1 MVAGDK
7 LRCLTVAGMLALAV
21 APANA
26 ESVQDFYR
34 GRTVSLIVGTP
45 SGGGIYDLW
54 SRMLARHLGRH
65 ISGQPNVIVQN
76 MAGAGGIRA
85 AMNLYSVAP
94 RDGSVL
100 GVIQA
105 TAPFAPLLDPG
116 GPQFDARKF
125 GWIGSMTKESSFC
138 IAMSS
143 AKVKTFSDVLTHRL
157 LVGSTGPGTHRV
169 YPLLINRLFGAKFEV
184 ISGYPGGNDIYL
196 AMERGEIEGRCGVTL
211 VALRNFRPDWL
222 SGKKVNL
229 IVQTAIEADRDE
241 AAKGVAMLID
251 LARTEPERQIMELVF
266 ANGEVQIPV
275 LMPPEVLADRLAA
288 VRAAFNAVMQDP
300 GLTEEASKLNLV
312 PRLVTG
318 EDVQALIARVYA
330 TPPSTVAAAI
340 EATKLPGGR

>member
-1 MVAGDK
+1 MVDGKKARF
-7 LRCLTVAGMLALAV
+7 LMLAVTIALA
-21 APANA
+21 APPAKA
-26 ESVQDFYR
+26 ESVQEFYR

-54 SRMLARHLGRH
+54 SRILARHLGRH
-65 ISGQPNVIVQN
+65 IPGQPNIIVQN
-76 MAGAGGIRA
+76 MAGAGGLRA
-85 AMNLYSVAP
+85 AMNLYNVAP

-116 GPQFDARKF
+116 GPQFDARRF

-138 IAMSS
+138 IAMSN
-143 AKVKTFSDVLTHRL
+143 AKVKTFNDVLTHRL

-169 YPLLINRLFGAKFEV
+169 YPLLMNHLFGAKFEV

-196 AMERGEIEGRCGVTL
+196 AMERGELEGRCGVTL

-222 SGKKVNL
+222 SAKKVNL
-229 IVQTAIEADRDE
+229 VVQTAIESDRDD
-241 AAKGVAMLID
+241 AAKGVAMLTD
-251 LARTEPERQIMELVF
+251 LARTQEERQIMELVF

-275 LMPPEVLADRLAA
+275 LMPPDAPPDRLAA
-288 VRAAFNAVMQDP
+288 VRAAFTGAIEDP
-300 GLTEEASKLNLV
+300 GLIEEATKLNLV

-318 EDVQALIARVYA
+318 EQVQALIARVYA
-330 TPPSTVAAAI
+330 TPPETVAAAI
-340 EATKLPGGR
+340 AATKLPGTR

>member
-1 MVAGDK
+1 MVRGNKAHF
-7 LRCLTVAGMLALAV
+7 LMLAATIALA
-21 APANA
+21 AHPAKA

-54 SRMLARHLGRH
+54 SRILARHLGRH
-65 ISGQPNVIVQN
+65 IPGQPNIIVQN
-76 MAGAGGIRA
+76 MAGAGGLRA
-85 AMNLYSVAP
+85 AMNLYNVAP

-105 TAPFAPLLDPG
+105 TAPFAPLLDPA
-116 GPQFDARKF
+116 GPQFDARRF

-143 AKVKTFSDVLTHRL
+143 AKVKTFNDVLTHRL

-169 YPLLINRLFGAKFEV
+169 YPLLMNHLFGAKFEV

-222 SGKKVNL
+222 PAKKVNL
-229 IVQTAIEADRDE
+229 VVQTAIESDRDE

-251 LARTEPERQIMELVF
+251 LARTQEERQIMELVF

-275 LMPPEVLADRLAA
+275 LMPPDSPPGRLAA
-288 VRAAFNAVMQDP
+288 VRAAFAAAIQDP
-300 GLTEEASKLNLV
+300 GLIEEATKLSLV

-318 EDVQALIARVYA
+318 EEVQALIARVYA

-340 EATKLPGGR
+340 AATKLPGTR

>member
-1 MVAGDK
+1 MIAGSK
-7 LRCLTVAGMLALAV
+7 LRWLGVAGMLALAI
-21 APANA
+21 APARA

-34 GRTVSLIVGTP
+34 GRTISLIVGTP

-65 ISGQPNVIVQN
+65 IPGQPNVIVQN
-76 MAGAGGIRA
+76 MAGAGGLRA
-85 AMNLYSVAP
+85 GMNLYSVAP

-138 IAMSS
+138 IAMSN
-143 AKVKTFSDVLTHRL
+143 AKVKTFKDVLTHRL

-169 YPLLINRLFGAKFEV
+169 YPLLMNHLFGAKFEV

-211 VALRNFRPDWL
+211 VALRNFRSDWI
-222 SGKKVNL
+222 SSKKVNL
-229 IVQTAIEADRDE
+229 IVQTAIDRDRDE

-251 LARTEPERQIMELVF
+251 LARTDADRQIMELVF

-275 LMPPEVLADRLAA
+275 LMPPDAPADRLAA
-288 VRAAFNAVMQDP
+288 VRTAFDAAMQDAA
-300 GLTEEASKLNLV
+300 LIEEATKLKLV

-318 EDVQALIARVYA
+318 QEVQALIARVYA
-330 TPPSTVAAAI
+330 TPPSTIAAAV
-340 EATKLPGGR
+340 EATKMPGGR

>member
-1 MVAGDK
+1 MMADGK
-7 LRCLTVAGMLALAV
+7 LRWLMAAGMLALAIN
-21 APANA
+21 PGYA
-26 ESVQDFYR
+26 EPVQDFYR
-34 GRTVSLIVGTP
+34 GKTISLVVGTP

-54 SRMLARHLGRH
+54 SRMLGRHLGRH
-65 ISGQPNVIVQN
+65 IPGQPNIVVQN
-76 MAGAGGIRA
+76 MAGAGGLRA

-143 AKVKTFSDVLTHRL
+143 AKVKTFNDVLTNRL

-169 YPLLINRLFGAKFEV
+169 YPLLMNHLFGAKFEV

-222 SGKKVNL
+222 SAKKVNL
-229 IVQTAIEADRDE
+229 IVQTAIDPDRDE
-241 AAKGVAMLID
+241 AANGVTMLID
-251 LARTEPERQIMELVF
+251 LARNDVERQVMELVF

-275 LMPPEVLADRLAA
+275 LMPPDVPADRLNA
-288 VRAAFNAVMQDP
+288 VRSAFDAVMRDP
-300 GLTEEASKLNLV
+300 ALIEEATKLNLV

-318 EDVQALIARVYA
+318 QQVQKLIERVYA
-330 TPPSTVAAAI
+330 TPSSTVAAAI
-340 EATKLPGGR
+340 EATKIPGGR